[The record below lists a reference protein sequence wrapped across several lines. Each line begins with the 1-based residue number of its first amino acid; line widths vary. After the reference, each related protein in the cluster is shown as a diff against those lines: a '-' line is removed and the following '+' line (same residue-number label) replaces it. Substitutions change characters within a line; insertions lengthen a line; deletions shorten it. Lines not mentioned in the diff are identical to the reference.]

1 MDLQGGRARKLSPAA
16 GMEALVTLAGKKS
29 RYLYGEE
36 QQFSDGPQRQKFQ
49 GDYFTFLKLVLLPPP
64 PPEC

>member
-1 MDLQGGRARKLSPAA
+1 MDLQGGRVRKLSPAA

-36 QQFSDGPQRQKFQ
+36 QRFSDGPQHQNFQ
-49 GDYFTFLKLVLLPPP
+49 RDYFTFLQLCPL
-64 PPEC
+64 

>member
-29 RYLYGEE
+29 RYLDGEE
-36 QQFSDGPQRQKFQ
+36 QQFSDGPHI
-49 GDYFTFLKLVLLPPP
+49 LKTGILASSTS
-64 PPEC
+64 

>member
-29 RYLYGEE
+29 RYLDGEE
-36 QQFSDGPQRQKFQ
+36 QRFSDGPQSKIPRRLFHI
-49 GDYFTFLKLVLLPPP
+49 LKTGTLASSTS
-64 PPEC
+64 